1 MQSPRRTKLRHQ
13 ADLETSQLLLKQ
25 LALSRNCVNAIQ
37 QPLRQGHPDQSTCAN
52 VEQLL
57 ARALPYLE
65 LAPTLLLCIRGEL
78 HDCLRAAALRLCG
91 QHAYA
96 HNHATQARGEACP
109 GYSRDPP
116 QQSHLQRNA
125 QFLDD
130 IFVGDV
136 PRLRSTAGRNVKT
149 AAHLYPVR
157 GASYSSLPRENCDL
171 GRPRT
176 SLALFFAFNDFVADP
191 TRRPFILPFDAARR
205 GPPADDPLDDPPRG
219 E

>member
-1 MQSPRRTKLRHQ
+1 MYDTGLACSPHDERNYAIRRTWRLASCCSSSLRSAAIVSTLFSSPCASAAQ
-13 ADLETSQLLLKQ
+13 TNQLVPTSSNYL
-25 LALSRNCVNAIQ
+25 
-37 QPLRQGHPDQSTCAN
+37 
-52 VEQLL
+52 
-57 ARALPYLE
+57 RALPYLE
-65 LAPTLLLCIRGEL
+65 LASTLLLCIRGEL

-136 PRLRSTAGRNVKT
+136 PRLRSTPGRNVKMAAHPYPY
-149 AAHLYPVR
+149 AAHLTLRYR
-157 GASYSSLPRENCDL
+157 EKTATWGAHARPWRSSSPSMISSPTPHVDPSSCPSMRL
-171 GRPRT
+171 GVGRQ
-176 SLALFFAFNDFVADP
+176 P
-191 TRRPFILPFDAARR
+191 TIP
-205 GPPADDPLDDPPRG
+205 
-219 E
+219 

>member
-1 MQSPRRTKLRHQ
+1 MQPPRRTKLRHQ

-136 PRLRSTAGRNVKT
+136 PRLRSTPGRNVKMAAHPYPY
-149 AAHLYPVR
+149 AAHLTLRYR
-157 GASYSSLPRENCDL
+157 EKTATWGAHARPWRSSSPSMISSPTPHVDL
-171 GRPRT
+171 SSCPSMQLGVGRP
-176 SLALFFAFNDFVADP
+176 P
-191 TRRPFILPFDAARR
+191 TIP
-205 GPPADDPLDDPPRG
+205 
-219 E
+219 

>member
-65 LAPTLLLCIRGEL
+65 LASTLLLCIRGEL

-136 PRLRSTAGRNVKT
+136 PRLRSTPGRNVKMAAHPYPY
-149 AAHLYPVR
+149 AAHLTLRYR
-157 GASYSSLPRENCDL
+157 EKTATWGAHARPWRSSSPSMISSPTPHVDPSSCPSMRL
-171 GRPRT
+171 GVGRQ
-176 SLALFFAFNDFVADP
+176 P
-191 TRRPFILPFDAARR
+191 TIP
-205 GPPADDPLDDPPRG
+205 
-219 E
+219 

>member
-1 MQSPRRTKLRHQ
+1 MQPPRRTKLRHQ

-136 PRLRSTAGRNVKT
+136 PRLRSTPGRNVKMAAHPYPY
-149 AAHLYPVR
+149 AAHLTLRYR
-157 GASYSSLPRENCDL
+157 EKTATWGAHARPWRSSSPSMISSPTPHVDPSSCPSMRL
-171 GRPRT
+171 GVGRQ
-176 SLALFFAFNDFVADP
+176 P
-191 TRRPFILPFDAARR
+191 TIP
-205 GPPADDPLDDPPRG
+205 
-219 E
+219 